1 MNLSKQS
8 DWKTSVRDKEA
19 TNRRWKGYKA
29 ISLLPFILLGAL
41 WIYLVLSPFGLP
53 RTHIIAV
60 GDGVYQLDSVESIPF
75 VEFEKKK
82 LANIDAIHYHDQD
95 TPFSNK
101 ALLSPETKKGVN
113 SKDNV
118 IIFLYFRCAAING
131 EAYFITRDFTV
142 GNPGVG
148 LLPAKLVIDEIAKIP
163 SKNKLVV
170 LPAGS
175 IHYDPRLGVFTDEFA
190 GILTKSISASEYR
203 SINVYFPH
211 QNLEAS
217 NSSFLLK
224 SSLTTYFFCEGI
236 QGPADFN
243 EDGQIDVREIAG
255 YVSESTRNWI
265 NASSTLAPNQWSAQN
280 AFLYCGPSTDPKFAS
295 PDITTNANTSDKVS
309 GNGNGSSNGNGN
321 SNGVK
326 ENTRNERFSDI
337 ANLSSYPLPIHLL
350 GEKTGPKSASST
362 TKIESTYHALIELLD
377 LKQVKDDK
385 ENPSSRPPTK
395 RSDTDTQSD
404 FAVKERDRLG
414 ADWLNLKSIWQRFDN
429 LGQDR
434 TKEISYDVIPTENIN
449 LIRATK
455 KSVARN
461 QQRILEDYKAF
472 TDGTSPTLKSAVEAP
487 GEKMYHEKIL
497 SLNRDRN
504 QTPIDFNLYGGRV
517 SKLHSL
523 SLEEILHGN
532 PGEKEKT
539 SEILQK
545 LLAEENPDNLKE
557 WLDKNRSLDYF
568 SEVNWSNHVLQ
579 AANVEWKDAQVLIK
593 TRILSEKVAAMD
605 AILPHV
611 LRNRIIPLDRIR
623 LQSEASIHELQ
634 LERCTMDRVIEKSVK
649 VQQQYNLLLED
660 FQYLISVRRVW
671 LTEFDSAEEILK
683 CYCNPYSILQPDVSF
698 EQVSEWIERLRK
710 LHELLNRSI
719 DIDVPY
725 RAEMARLTQQVI
737 KEGDSIRSKLFDP
750 LGDSSQ
756 NQDEPTS
763 RDFFDRQLLN
773 CTSIPFAT
781 HSRIYLESIN
791 LEYRSTVSYQ
801 ERDWVSQKKP
811 TFTYKPV
818 VGNLTI
824 DKLKRQVE
832 RTILYLKYLGLIKFI
847 QPSKDASSLSDPLED
862 PLEDLVKSIR
872 EVENDLYG
880 GLRTIEK
887 DHDFDNLS
895 TTLVRQLRN
904 AGEKVR
910 RLLAALS
917 VIGPPRADSRERVF
931 QNAVAAN
938 LFTDWR
944 DTIDWTR
951 KAESAYKGFCLDT
964 VIGFQSKLLSE
975 QLDFFD
981 EKKSGWARDRLN
993 DYNKHLISYD
1003 PTEEGGD
1010 SAHCNL
1016 EVSSIPGSSPLAKNS
1031 IPIGLRHANES
1042 YVEFVPKIDE
1052 LLPPM
1057 TFLLLIV
1064 FDTDCLEVHPVAPE
1078 DSLPRDIQFR
1088 KVEENSLTFPAKGSL
1103 ISNPFSRK
1111 DVTSTPIRLRVVR
1124 NVSAKGAST
1133 PIEIFLFDC
1142 SSPVSNSG
1150 DSPMGNEVSVLDRLV
1165 TRRCIPI
1172 ELPHGEIQ
1180 LGDKNQT
1187 LVTSSYIT
1195 NRTLFPNQSHTL
1207 RMSFPIQETCKS
1219 ALFADVYPIDS
1230 RPSSRTPVQWDEWVS
1245 TQTPLMRIT
1254 ASDNEPTDK
1263 DLKRVS
1269 PPGSSE
1275 SVKPSATDPK
1285 ASGFTG
1291 LLCVLGFPNDDTRT
1305 LRFVDFDIARPQEYL
1320 KPRVSFDSNI
1330 NRLRIDFDII
1340 PKSDRMQLGPID
1352 VRSRLIG
1359 VNSESVMGKTE
1370 LIISPD
1376 RITTNR
1382 LQFEFSDPMPQ
1393 ALRLEI
1399 DIDYFPRAFVYSV
1412 DTGETRLDIQPVS
1425 SQPNI
1430 ELDGLDDLLFL
1441 SMNQANKLIAKI
1453 DLQASNEEIN
1463 GSGVS
1468 VVQESIDNGLEPV
1481 VIAKMTDDRQTALDL
1496 TVLPTP
1502 GTVRVDSHVSDFQ
1515 IRFPPDALYDRPTR
1529 IIASV
1534 VKDGLKKPI
1543 RSVPVFIDTQPPTIE
1558 SFDLSPPTRIFSVGD
1573 TPELSIS
1580 VADKGSGVAS
1590 VDLAAIDLDL
1600 EKPPAD
1606 SKWIPATLD
1615 ADNHWKCS
1623 PVTGEKAAK
1632 LHLFV
1637 RATDAVGNKVESRLT
1652 PITVITK
1659 GKSEVERKLRLS
1671 GRVLHRGKPVEN
1683 GSVTLVAETKTDE
1696 KTKPKELRASI
1707 KTSGSYLLEGVP
1719 KGKYIATIKLIIN
1732 NKVILAKQ
1740 ELDLSATKTLNINQD
1755 LSTDKAQR

>member
-19 TNRRWKGYKA
+19 TNRRWIGYKA
-29 ISLLPFILLGAL
+29 ISLLLFILLGAL

-53 RTHIIAV
+53 RTHIIAI

-75 VEFEKKK
+75 VKFEKEK

-113 SKDNV
+113 SNDNV
-118 IIFLYFRCAAING
+118 IVFLYLRCAAING
-131 EAYFITRDFTV
+131 EAYFITKDFSV
-142 GNPGVG
+142 GNPSVG

-190 GILTKSISASEYR
+190 EILTKSISASAYR
-203 SINVYFPH
+203 AITVYFPH
-211 QNLEAS
+211 QNLEVS

-243 EDGQIDVREIAG
+243 KDGQIDVREIAG
-255 YVSESTRNWI
+255 YVSESTRNWT
-265 NASSTLAPNQWSAQN
+265 NASSTLTPNQWSAQN
-280 AFLYCGPSTDPKFAS
+280 AFLYWGPITDPKFAS
-295 PDITTNANTSDKVS
+295 PDINTDANTSDKVS
-309 GNGNGSSNGNGN
+309 GNGNGSSNGSG
-321 SNGVK
+321 SGVK
-326 ENTRNERFSDI
+326 KNTWNERFSDI
-337 ANLSSYPLPIHLL
+337 ANPSSYPLPIHLL
-350 GEKTGPKSASST
+350 GKKTGPESTSLT

-377 LKQVKDDK
+377 SKEVKDDK
-385 ENPSSRPPTK
+385 ENSSSQPPTK
-395 RSDTDTQSD
+395 RSDTDTPSD
-404 FAVKERDRLG
+404 SATKERERLA

-434 TKEISYDVIPTENIN
+434 TKDISYDVFPTENIN
-449 LIRATK
+449 LIRAAK

-461 QQRILEDYKAF
+461 QQRIIEDYKAS
-472 TDGTSPTLKSAVEAP
+472 TDGTSPTLKSADQEP

-504 QTPIDFNLYGGRV
+504 QTPINFNLHGGLD

-523 SLEEILHGN
+523 SLEEVLHGD

-539 SEILQK
+539 SAILQE
-545 LLAEENPDNLKE
+545 LLAEDNPDNLKE
-557 WLDKNRSLDYF
+557 WLDKNRSRDLF
-568 SEVNWSNHVLQ
+568 SEVNWSKHVLQ
-579 AANVEWKDAQVLIK
+579 YANVEWKDAKVLIK

-611 LRNRIIPLDRIR
+611 LRNRIILLDRKR

-634 LERCTMDRVIEKSVK
+634 LERCTMDRVVEKSLN
-649 VQQQYNLLLED
+649 VQQQYSLLLED
-660 FQYLISVRRVW
+660 FQNLISVRRVW
-671 LTEFDSAEEILK
+671 LTEFESAEEILK

-698 EQVSEWIERLRK
+698 DQVSDWIRLLRD
-710 LHELLNRSI
+710 LNALLNRSI
-719 DIDVPY
+719 DIDEPY
-725 RAEMARLTQQVI
+725 LASVARLTQLVV
-737 KEGDSIRSKLFDP
+737 KRGDSIRSKLFDP

-756 NQDEPTS
+756 NRDEPTS
-763 RDFFDRQLLN
+763 KDFFDRQLLN

-781 HSRIYLESIN
+781 HSRIYLESLN
-791 LEYRSTVSYQ
+791 LEYRSAVSYQ

-818 VGNLTI
+818 DRYLTI
-824 DKLKRQVE
+824 DKLKRQLQ
-832 RTILYLKYLGLIKFI
+832 RTTLYLRYLGLIEFI
-847 QPSKDASSLSDPLED
+847 QPTKDASSLSDPLED
-862 PLEDLVKSIR
+862 LVRSIR
-872 EVENDLYG
+872 QVENELYQN
-880 GLRTIEK
+880 LLEMDSIQ
-887 DHDFDNLS
+887 DVDPNLS
-895 TTLVRQLRN
+895 TILVSSLRK

-917 VIGPPRADSRERVF
+917 VIGPPRADSSERGF
-931 QNAVAAN
+931 KNAVAAN
-938 LFTDWR
+938 LFIDWR
-944 DTIDWTR
+944 DTIDWTK
-951 KAESAYKGFCLDT
+951 KAESSHEGFCLDT
-964 VIGFQSKLLSE
+964 VLGFQSKRLSE
-975 QLDFFD
+975 QLDFFG
-981 EKKSGWARDRLN
+981 ETERGWARDRLN
-993 DYNKHLISYD
+993 DYNEFLISYD
-1003 PTEEGGD
+1003 TAEDGAD
-1010 SAHCNL
+1010 SAHFNL
-1016 EVSSIPGSSPLAKNS
+1016 DVSSIPIS
-1031 IPIGLRHANES
+1031 LRHDIES
-1042 YVEFVPKIDE
+1042 YVEFVPQIDE
-1052 LLPPM
+1052 LLPSIDLDLEK

-1064 FDTDCLEVHPVAPE
+1064 FDTDCLEVHPVSLK

-1088 KVEENSLTFPAKGSL
+1088 KVEENSLTFPPKGSL

-1111 DVTSTPIRLRVVR
+1111 DETSTPIRLRVVR

-1133 PIEIFLFDC
+1133 PIEIFLFAC

-1150 DSPMGNEVSVLDRLV
+1150 DSPMGNEASLLDRLV
-1165 TRRCIPI
+1165 MRRCIPI
-1172 ELPHGEIQ
+1172 GLPHGEIQ

-1195 NRTLFPNQSHTL
+1195 NQTLFPNQSHTL
-1207 RMSFPIQETCKS
+1207 RMSFPIQETCKTR
-1219 ALFADVYPIDS
+1219 LFADVYPIDS
-1230 RPSSRTPVQWDEWVS
+1230 RPSSRTPGQWEKWVS

-1269 PPGSSE
+1269 PPGSTE
-1275 SVKPSATDPK
+1275 SVKSSATDAK
-1285 ASGFTG
+1285 SSGFTG

-1320 KPRVSFDSNI
+1320 KPRVSFDANI
-1330 NRLRIDFDII
+1330 NRLRIDFDIN

-1352 VRSRLIG
+1352 VRSRFIG
-1359 VNSESVMGKTE
+1359 VDSESVIGKTE
-1370 LIISPD
+1370 LTISPD

-1412 DTGETRLDIQPVS
+1412 DSGETRLDIQPVS

-1441 SMNQANKLIAKI
+1441 SMNQANELVAKI

-1481 VIAKMTDDRQTALDL
+1481 GIAKMTDDRQTALDL

-1502 GTVRVDSHVSDFQ
+1502 GTLRVDSHVSDFQ

-1529 IIASV
+1529 IIASIV
-1534 VKDGLKKPI
+1534 RDGLKKPI

-1573 TPELSIS
+1573 TLELSIS

-1590 VDLAAIDLDL
+1590 VDLVAIDLDL

-1623 PVTGEKAAK
+1623 LATGENAAK

-1637 RATDAVGNKVESRLT
+1637 RATDTVGNKVESRLT
-1652 PITVITK
+1652 PIAVITK
-1659 GKSEVERKLRLS
+1659 GKSEVEQKLRLV

-1683 GSVTLVAETKTDE
+1683 GTVTLVAETKTDG
-1696 KTKPKELRASI
+1696 KTKPKEFRASI

-1719 KGKYIATIKLIIN
+1719 KGKYIATIKLVIN

-1740 ELDLSATKTLNINQD
+1740 ELDLSATKSSNINQD